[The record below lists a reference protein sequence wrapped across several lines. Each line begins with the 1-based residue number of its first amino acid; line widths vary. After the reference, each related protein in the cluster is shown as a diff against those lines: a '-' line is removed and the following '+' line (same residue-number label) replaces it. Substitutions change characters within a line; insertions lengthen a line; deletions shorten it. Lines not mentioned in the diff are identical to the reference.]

1 MIYVLIALWGIV
13 GLLDAYLAF
22 THPEKFVRIANGFL
36 SLMWFLLVI
45 ESIVNL
51 L

>member
-1 MIYVLIALWGIV
+1 MMYLLIALWAIV

-22 THPEKFVRIANGFL
+22 THPEKFVRVTNGFL
-36 SLMWFLLVI
+36 SVMWFILVI
-45 ESIVNL
+45 NSIINL

>member
-1 MIYVLIALWGIV
+1 MIYILIALWVIM

-22 THPEKFVRIANGFL
+22 THPEKFVRVTNSFL

-45 ESIVNL
+45 KGIINL

>member
-1 MIYVLIALWGIV
+1 MIYLLIALWAIV

-22 THPEKFVRIANGFL
+22 THPEKFVRVTNGFL
-36 SLMWFLLVI
+36 SVMWFALVI
-45 ESIVNL
+45 SSIIRL

>member
-1 MIYVLIALWGIV
+1 MIYILISLWAIV

-22 THPEKFVRIANGFL
+22 THPEKFVRVTNGFL
-36 SLMWFLLVI
+36 SVMWFILVI
-45 ESIVNL
+45 SGIIRL

>member
-1 MIYVLIALWGIV
+1 MIYVLIALWAIV

-22 THPEKFVRIANGFL
+22 THPEKFVRVTNGFL
-36 SLMWFLLVI
+36 SVMWFTLVI
-45 ESIVNL
+45 SSIIRL

>member
-1 MIYVLIALWGIV
+1 MIYLLIALWIIV

-22 THPEKFVRIANGFL
+22 THHEKFVRVTNGFL
-36 SLMWFLLVI
+36 SVMWFTLVI
-45 ESIVNL
+45 DSIICL

>member
-1 MIYVLIALWGIV
+1 MIYLLIALWTIV

-22 THPEKFVRIANGFL
+22 THPEKFVRVTNGFL
-36 SLMWFLLVI
+36 SVMWFILVI
-45 ESIVNL
+45 SGIIRL